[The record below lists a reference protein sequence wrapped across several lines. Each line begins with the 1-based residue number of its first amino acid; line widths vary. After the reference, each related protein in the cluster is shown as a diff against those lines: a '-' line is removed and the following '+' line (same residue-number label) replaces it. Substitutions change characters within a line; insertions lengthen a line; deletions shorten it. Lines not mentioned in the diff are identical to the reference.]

1 MKFSKNF
8 TVLSQDEIQMI
19 HEKVLKV
26 LWEVGIM
33 VEEKESLQLLEKNGA
48 KADYELMRAYMPKEL
63 VEHALE
69 VKGHTYTMYDS
80 LGNAVA
86 QFDQGDETFYGT
98 CGYST
103 TYVDKEG
110 VEHEG
115 AYADTLR
122 LAKLFDTIDE
132 FTIFEPS
139 IQPCDMPAEL
149 QDLYMVKAALVGTK
163 KPIHT
168 VANSEE
174 NLEGIV
180 ELLAEVQGGVEEVIN
195 KPHLILN
202 LCTFSPLGI
211 RKDCCEVIRGAS
223 KYNIPCMFSVGTM
236 AGATAPVT
244 LAGSLVEAFAEVIGH
259 IVLTQCYKPGH
270 PCGMLSASRAFDMKF
285 AACTVATP
293 EYPVLKIA
301 STQLAKFYKI
311 PIGTVGFTGDS
322 NEFDI
327 QCGWEKMMNA
337 LATRQAGANCNLGV
351 GMYSQLNQFS
361 FEELAIDAE
370 IVKVIERI
378 GRGLEVTEDSLAFDV
393 IKKEGVKA
401 EFLMNPHTLSN
412 FKSELMTPLI
422 SDRMPYPNYL
432 KREGKNN
439 IVERAAKQVAKY
451 EKSYKYTKGQEHEE
465 ALQKII
471 DKYARK

>member
-1 MKFSKNF
+1 MKFTKNF
-8 TVLSQDEIQMI
+8 TVLSQDEIQLI
-19 HEKVLKV
+19 HEKVLKT

-33 VEEKESLQLLEKNGA
+33 VEEKQSLQLLEANGA
-48 KADYELMRAYMPKEL
+48 KADYDLMRAYLPQEL

-69 VKGHTYTMYDS
+69 VKGHTYTMHDS
-80 LGNAVA
+80 FGQPVLP
-86 QFDQGDETFYGT
+86 FDQGDETYYGT

-103 TYVDKEG
+103 TYVDKDG

-115 AYADTLR
+115 SYADTLR

-139 IQPCDMPAEL
+139 IQPCDMPAEQ
-149 QDLYMVKAALVGTK
+149 QDLYMVKAALVGTR

-168 VANSEE
+168 VANSEK
-174 NLEGIV
+174 NLEAIV
-180 ELLAEVQGGVEEVIN
+180 ELNAEVLGGMEEVMQ
-195 KPHLILN
+195 KPHLVLN

-211 RKDCCEVIRGAS
+211 RKDCCEVVRGAS
-223 KYNIPCMFSVGTM
+223 KYNVPCMFSVGTM

-259 IVLTQCYKPGH
+259 IVLAQCYKPGL

-337 LATRQAGANCNLGV
+337 LASRQAGANCILGV

-370 IVKVIERI
+370 MVKVIERI
-378 GRGLEVTEDSLAFDV
+378 GRGMEVTEDALAYDV
-393 IKKEGVKA
+393 IKEEGVKA
-401 EFLMNPHTLSN
+401 EFLFNQHTLSN
-412 FKSELMTPLI
+412 FRTELMTPLI
-422 SDRMPYPNYL
+422 SDRAPYPNYL
-432 KREGKNN
+432 KRNGSNH
-439 IVERAAKQVAKY
+439 IVDRAAKQVAKY
-451 EKSYKYTKGQEHEE
+451 EKSYKYTKGMEHEE

-471 DKYARK
+471 DKYAE

>member
-1 MKFSKNF
+1 MKFQKNF
-8 TVLSQDEIQMI
+8 SVLSQDEINMI
-19 HEKVLKV
+19 HEKVMQT

-33 VEEKESLQLLEKNGA
+33 VEEKESLELLEKNGA
-48 KADYELMRAYMPKEL
+48 RADYGLMRAYLPKDL
-63 VEHALE
+63 VEHSLE
-69 VKGHTYTMYDS
+69 VKGHSYIMHDT
-80 LGNAVA
+80 LGNPVLP
-86 QFDQGDETFYGT
+86 FDEGNDTYYGT

-103 TYVDKEG
+103 TYVDKDG
-110 VEHEG
+110 VEHQG
-115 AYADTLR
+115 TYADTLR

-139 IQPCDMPAEL
+139 IQPCDMPADV
-149 QDLYMVKAALVGTK
+149 QDLYLLKAALVGTR
-163 KPIHT
+163 KPVHT
-168 VANSEE
+168 VANSER
-174 NLEGIV
+174 NLDAMVEMYA
-180 ELLAEVQGGVEEVIN
+180 ELLGSVEELTARPRIV
-195 KPHLILN
+195 LN

-211 RKDCCEVIRGAS
+211 RKDCCEVIRGAT
-223 KYNIPCMFSVGTM
+223 KYGIPCMFSVGTM

-259 IVLTQCYKPGH
+259 IVLTQCYKEGH

-337 LATRQAGANCNLGV
+337 LASRQAGANCDLGV

-361 FEELAIDAE
+361 FEELVIDAE
-370 IVKVIERI
+370 LVKVIERI
-378 GRGLEVTEDSLAFDV
+378 GRGMEVTEDSLAYDV
-393 IKKEGVKA
+393 IKEEGVKA
-401 EFLMNPHTLSN
+401 EFLYNQHTMKN
-412 FKSELMTPLI
+412 FKTELMAPQL
-422 SDRMPYPNYL
+422 SDRAPYPNYV

-439 IVERAAKQVAKY
+439 LVDRAAKQIAKY
-451 EKSYKYTKGQEHEE
+451 EKSYNYTLGAEKEE
-465 ALQKII
+465 ALQRII
-471 DKYARK
+471 DKYTN

>member
-1 MKFSKNF
+1 MKFQKNF
-8 TVLSQDEIQMI
+8 SVLSQDEINMI
-19 HEKVLKV
+19 HEKVMQT

-33 VEEKESLQLLEKNGA
+33 VEERESLELLKKNGA
-48 KADYELMRAYMPKEL
+48 KVDYDLMRAYMPKEL
-63 VEHALE
+63 VEHSLE
-69 VKGHTYTMYDS
+69 IKGHSYIMHDTFGNPVLPFDDGDDTY
-80 LGNAVA
+80 
-86 QFDQGDETFYGT
+86 YGT

-103 TYVDKEG
+103 TYVDKDG
-110 VEHEG
+110 VEHQG
-115 AYADTLR
+115 TYADTLR

-139 IQPCDMPAEL
+139 IQPCDMPADV
-149 QDLYMVKAALVGTK
+149 QDLYLLKAALVGTR
-163 KPIHT
+163 KPVHT
-168 VANSEE
+168 VANSER
-174 NLEGIV
+174 NLEAMV
-180 ELLAEVQGGVEEVIN
+180 EMYTELLGSVEELTKRPRIV
-195 KPHLILN
+195 LN

-223 KYNIPCMFSVGTM
+223 KYGIPCMFSVGTM

-259 IVLTQCYKPGH
+259 IVLAQCYKPGH

-337 LATRQAGANCNLGV
+337 LATRQAGANCDLGV

-361 FEELAIDAE
+361 FEELVIDAE
-370 IVKVIERI
+370 LVKVIERI
-378 GRGLEVTEDSLAFDV
+378 GRGMEVNEESLAYDV
-393 IKKEGVKA
+393 IKEEGVKA
-401 EFLMNPHTLSN
+401 EFLYNPHTMKN
-412 FKSELMTPLI
+412 FKTELMAPQL
-422 SDRMPYPNYL
+422 SDRAPYPNYV
-432 KREGKNN
+432 KREGKSNL
-439 IVERAAKQVAKY
+439 VERASKQIAKY
-451 EKSYKYTKGQEHEE
+451 EKSYNYMLGTEKED

-471 DKYARK
+471 DKYTAK